1 MRYQAALFAL
11 KVIKIVYMLIY
22 DVVFQYF
29 LIPLGI
35 WNGIQG
41 LFAKVALC

>member
-1 MRYQAALFAL
+1 
-11 KVIKIVYMLIY
+11 MLIY

-41 LFAKVALC
+41 LFVKVALC